1 MNLNSN
7 LPSRILS
14 RQFPGAHL
22 NFCAEPCSRTNS
34 DVPSGLEV
42 LEINAIPGLK
52 AWAIVKCLFETC
64 QKVRFAE
71 FSALALALLFASAPS
86 LLGQAAY
93 ITTNSFNGVSLLPP
107 APVAGSAEEVAD
119 LASVRAVFNGRT
131 EAEKSRAIKSSSL
144 AFSLFQ
150 PAVGATF
157 DLDKLPK
164 TKALLEKVKKDIG
177 PVIDASKSHFKR
189 LRPYQLDERL
199 VLGPAE
205 PSFSYPSG
213 HSTRGTVY
221 SLVIAELFPEKKDG
235 VLVIGRD
242 IGWDRVLIGKHF
254 PTDVYAG
261 RVLGYAIVRELHSN
275 TLFQHDLEQAMAEVR
290 DAEHHVVPAEI
301 AK

>member
-1 MNLNSN
+1 MNLKSN

-14 RQFPGAHL
+14 RRFPA
-22 NFCAEPCSRTNS
+22 PT
-34 DVPSGLEV
+34 
-42 LEINAIPGLK
+42 
-52 AWAIVKCLFETC
+52 
-64 QKVRFAE
+64 
-71 FSALALALLFASAPS
+71 LALVLLLANGTS

-93 ITTNSFNGVSLLPP
+93 ITTNSFDGISLLPP
-107 APVAGSAEEVAD
+107 PPVRGSAEEVAD

-131 EAEKSRAIKSSSL
+131 EAEKARATKDSGL
-144 AFSLFQ
+144 AFALFQ

-164 TKALLEKVKKDIG
+164 TKGLLEKVKKEIG
-177 PVIDASKSHFKR
+177 PVIDASKNHFKR
-189 LRPYQLDERL
+189 LRPYQIDDHL
-199 VLGPAE
+199 VLGAPE

-221 SLVIAELFPEKKDG
+221 SLVVAELYPEKKEAIFE
-235 VLVIGRD
+235 IGRD

-261 RVLGYAIVRELHSN
+261 RVLGYAIVRELRSN
-275 TLFQHDLEQAMAEVR
+275 TMFQHDLEQAMAEIR
-290 DAEHHVVPAEI
+290 DAEHQVVRSEA

>member
-1 MNLNSN
+1 MILRSN
-7 LPSRILS
+7 LPSRILPKF
-14 RQFPGAHL
+14 QAP
-22 NFCAEPCSRTNS
+22 
-34 DVPSGLEV
+34 
-42 LEINAIPGLK
+42 
-52 AWAIVKCLFETC
+52 
-64 QKVRFAE
+64 
-71 FSALALALLFASAPS
+71 ALAHALLIGTAAS

-93 ITTNSFNGVSLLPP
+93 ITTNSIDGISLLPP
-107 APVAGSAEEVAD
+107 PPVRGSTEEVAD

-131 EAEKSRAIKSSSL
+131 EAEKARALKDSGL

-150 PAVGATF
+150 PAVGAAF

-164 TKALLEKVKKDIG
+164 TKALLEKVKKEIG
-177 PVIDASKSHFKR
+177 PVIDVSKNHFKR
-189 LRPYQLDERL
+189 LRPYQIDDHL

-221 SLVIAELFPEKKDG
+221 SLVIAELFPEKKEAI
-235 VLVIGRD
+235 LEIGRD

-261 RVLGYAIVRELHSN
+261 RVLGLAIVREVHSS
-275 TLFQHDLEQAMAEVR
+275 TKFQHDVEQAMAEIR
-290 DAEHHVVPAEI
+290 DAEHHVISAEA

>member
-14 RQFPGAHL
+14 RQFPAL
-22 NFCAEPCSRTNS
+22 
-34 DVPSGLEV
+34 V
-42 LEINAIPGLK
+42 
-52 AWAIVKCLFETC
+52 
-64 QKVRFAE
+64 
-71 FSALALALLFASAPS
+71 LALALLFANATS
-86 LLGQAAY
+86 LLGQGAY
-93 ITTNSFNGVSLLPP
+93 ITTNSLDSVSLLPP
-107 APVAGSAEEVAD
+107 APARGSAEEVAD

-131 EAEKSRAIKSSSL
+131 EAEKARAIKDSGL

-164 TKALLEKVKKDIG
+164 TKALLEKVKKEIG
-177 PVIDASKSHFKR
+177 PVIDAPKNHFKR
-189 LRPYQLDERL
+189 LRPYQIDDHL
-199 VLGPAE
+199 VLGTPE

-221 SLVIAELFPEKKDG
+221 SLVVAELFPEKKEA
-235 VLVIGRD
+235 VLAIGCD

-261 RVLGYAIVRELHSN
+261 RVLGYAILKELHSN
-275 TLFQHDLEQAMAEVR
+275 TLFQHDLEQAMAEIR
-290 DAEHHVVPAEI
+290 DAQHHFPSAEV